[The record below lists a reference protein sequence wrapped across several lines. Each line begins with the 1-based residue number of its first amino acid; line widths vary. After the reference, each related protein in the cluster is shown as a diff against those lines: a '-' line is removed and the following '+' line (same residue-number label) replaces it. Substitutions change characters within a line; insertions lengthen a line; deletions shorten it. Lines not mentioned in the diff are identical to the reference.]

1 MNPKEKEHLSIKK
14 KITNHARKEVSVNMR
29 QRKQLR
35 AESFMHLIKILSKL
49 DIQYKMA
56 YE

>member
-1 MNPKEKEHLSIKK
+1 MNPKEKEHLSIK

-29 QRKQLR
+29 QHKQLK